1 MKSIIMHQI
10 VSRNRGRI
18 DRFSLVLWLMAFTLF
33 WVSCK
38 KAEPKWD
45 AEILTPLLK
54 SELTVSDLVQDS
66 SLVTDSSNVLQFV
79 YRQSLYNIAVDSLFQ
94 INDTVRART
103 FTIDSLSLYN
113 ATATYPITLGAICL
127 QAGFIGAII
136 ISQNGSSIA
145 IPAIPSFNTP
155 AFEINADSLFTSMTL
170 DQGKIDVGFKNDL
183 PIDITDVKFEL
194 RNQSDNSLIVSG
206 NFPLIKSKTAEKQTF
221 LLDGKTLEGK
231 LKAQL
236 ISFSSPGSNN
246 VPVLIDT
253 SNAIVAEL
261 KVYDLYPNTATAVWP
276 EQNLVNQQQN
286 FYLRGLNVQ
295 LKEAI
300 IKSGKI
306 RLRMFSTIQDS
317 VKLTY
322 TIPGGTKNGVPFEIY
337 QVLPPA
343 PPGGASEYQNDF
355 DFSGYHVDF
364 TGQNKDSFNAI
375 FNTYLMKIDYS
386 GVKKTFSKSDNF
398 RLELGFV
405 GIKPEYAR
413 GYLSMDTF
421 KIGPSSITTDV
432 FNDLN
437 GVIKFED
444 VKMSVG
450 LENNI
455 GADAELYLSQITA
468 VNSRTKTRLDLTGDI
483 LSKPLS
489 IDRAKDNN
497 GFPPVIPALHN
508 FYLQKNN
515 SNINEFV
522 SLLPDQLDYSLEIR
536 TNPNG
541 NISNFRDFIYDG
553 KLLNI
558 DLLLE
563 APLNFS
569 ASGMQ
574 LCRDLEMDLSQERIE
589 QIQGGNLYLNVDN
602 GVPIDCKLSLALIHP
617 MDGTTIDLITGNQ
630 VIQAAEIDATGKVT
644 QQKSSVVK
652 IELTRKLIDEILRT
666 KKVRVCAL
674 FDTKPSDN
682 AIKIYSDYKINFSLT
697 GDFIYRAE

>member
-1 MKSIIMHQI
+1 MKSVFMQNVISHYSGKAGGLPVM
-10 VSRNRGRI
+10 
-18 DRFSLVLWLMAFTLF
+18 FLF
-33 WVSCK
+33 NLLILLGVSCR

-54 SELTVSDLVQDS
+54 SELNVSDLVKDS
-66 SLVTDSSNVLQFV
+66 SLLTDSNNVLQFV

-170 DQGKIDVGFKNDL
+170 DQGKIDVGFKNEL

-194 RNQSDNSLIVSG
+194 RNQSDNALIVSG
-206 NFPLIKSKTAEKQTF
+206 NFPLIKSKTSEKQTF

-261 KVYDLYPNTATAVWP
+261 KVYDLFPNTATAVWP

-364 TGQNKDSFNAI
+364 TGQTKDSFNAI

-405 GIKPEYAR
+405 GIKPSYAR
-413 GYLSMDTF
+413 GYLNMDTF
-421 KIGPSSITTDV
+421 KIGPSTITTDV

-455 GADAELYLSQITA
+455 GADAEFYLSQIKA
-468 VNSRTKTRLDLTGDI
+468 VNSRNQTSLDLTGDI
-483 LSKPLS
+483 LNRPLS

-497 GFPPVIPALHN
+497 GFPPVVPSVHN
-508 FYLQKNN
+508 FYLNKSN
-515 SNINEFV
+515 SNLNEFV

-536 TNPNG
+536 TNPKG
-541 NISNFRDFIYDG
+541 NVSNFQDFIYDG
-553 KLLNI
+553 KLLNV

-574 LCRDLEMDLSQERIE
+574 LCRELEMDLSQDRLE
-589 QIQGGNLYLNVDN
+589 QIQGGNLFLNVDN
-602 GVPIDCKLSLALIHP
+602 GVPIDCRLTLALINP
-617 MDGTTIDLITGNQ
+617 VDGTSIPLINGNQ
-630 VIQAAEIDATGKVT
+630 IIQAAEIDAFGKVT
-644 QQKSSVVK
+644 QPKSSVIK
-652 IELTRKLIDEILRT
+652 IELSRSLIDEILRT
-666 KKVRVCAL
+666 KKVKVCAV
-674 FDTKPSDN
+674 FDTKPADK
-682 AIKIYSDYKINFSLT
+682 AVKIYSDYKINFSLT

>member
-1 MKSIIMHQI
+1 
-10 VSRNRGRI
+10 
-18 DRFSLVLWLMAFTLF
+18 
-33 WVSCK
+33 
-38 KAEPKWD
+38 
-45 AEILTPLLK
+45 
-54 SELTVSDLVQDS
+54 
-66 SLVTDSSNVLQFV
+66 
-79 YRQSLYNIAVDSLFQ
+79 
-94 INDTVRART
+94 
-103 FTIDSLSLYN
+103 
-113 ATATYPITLGAICL
+113 
-127 QAGFIGAII
+127 
-136 ISQNGSSIA
+136 
-145 IPAIPSFNTP
+145 
-155 AFEINADSLFTSMTL
+155 
-170 DQGKIDVGFKNDL
+170 
-183 PIDITDVKFEL
+183 
-194 RNQSDNSLIVSG
+194 
-206 NFPLIKSKTAEKQTF
+206 
-221 LLDGKTLEGK
+221 
-231 LKAQL
+231 
-236 ISFSSPGSNN
+236 
-246 VPVLIDT
+246 
-253 SNAIVAEL
+253 
-261 KVYDLYPNTATAVWP
+261 
-276 EQNLVNQQQN
+276 
-286 FYLRGLNVQ
+286 
-295 LKEAI
+295 
-300 IKSGKI
+300 
-306 RLRMFSTIQDS
+306 
-317 VKLTY
+317 
-322 TIPGGTKNGVPFEIY
+322 
-337 QVLPPA
+337 
-343 PPGGASEYQNDF
+343 
-355 DFSGYHVDF
+355 
-364 TGQNKDSFNAI
+364 
-375 FNTYLMKIDYS
+375 
-386 GVKKTFSKSDNF
+386 
-398 RLELGFV
+398 
-405 GIKPEYAR
+405 
-413 GYLSMDTF
+413 
-421 KIGPSSITTDV
+421 
-432 FNDLN
+432 LN

-617 MDGTTIDLITGNQ
+617 MDGTTIDLITGDQ
-630 VIQAAEIDATGKVT
+630 VIQAAEIDATGRVT

-674 FDTKPSDN
+674 FDTKPSDK